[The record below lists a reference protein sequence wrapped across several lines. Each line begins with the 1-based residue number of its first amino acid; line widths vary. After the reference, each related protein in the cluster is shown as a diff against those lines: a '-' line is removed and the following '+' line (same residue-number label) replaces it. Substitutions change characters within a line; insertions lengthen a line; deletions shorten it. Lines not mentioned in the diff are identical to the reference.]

1 MDRYPV
7 WVQDRNGKSYTVR
20 NNLKIADVVLTMML
34 DSPQA
39 LWPLAR
45 TVEVNKVVN
54 GDVISAN
61 IQVSDKS
68 YVRPMLK
75 MKLCPLEL
83 D

>member
-1 MDRYPV
+1 
-7 WVQDRNGKSYTVR
+7 
-20 NNLKIADVVLTMML
+20 MML